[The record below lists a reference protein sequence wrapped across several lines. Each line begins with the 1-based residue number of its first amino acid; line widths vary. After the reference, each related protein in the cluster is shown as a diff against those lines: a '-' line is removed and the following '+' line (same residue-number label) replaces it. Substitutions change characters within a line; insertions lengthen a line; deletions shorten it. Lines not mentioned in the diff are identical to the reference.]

1 MHVHHEPQDYTKDN
15 DWTYLRSHQTTL
27 SSLWTALRCTFKLGV
42 KYVYHKQY
50 NSQISSWLQDASG
63 SQVDTLDKKNKPSIQ
78 DKVSGNHMQQFI
90 VRDITLN
97 CDIINHNY
105 NKVGKER

>member
-1 MHVHHEPQDYTKDN
+1 MNSPKKPSDDSAITVD
-15 DWTYLRSHQTTL
+15 
-27 SSLWTALRCTFKLGV
+27 CTQMYFKLGV
-42 KYVYHKQY
+42 KYVYQIQY